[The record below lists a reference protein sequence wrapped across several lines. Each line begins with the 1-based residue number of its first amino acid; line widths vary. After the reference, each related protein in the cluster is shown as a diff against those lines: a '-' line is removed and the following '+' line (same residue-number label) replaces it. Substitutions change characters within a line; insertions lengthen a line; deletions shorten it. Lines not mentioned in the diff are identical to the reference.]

1 VVRVSAFACVVVPYF
16 VAAAVERVEPDLRER
31 PLAVVTGAPPV
42 TRVLEVNAT
51 ARALGVRPSMTES
64 EARTCCPDLTSRA
77 LADEAQATACYA
89 LLDAVLAVSPRVED
103 AGAGRVHV
111 DATGLERLVGDA
123 TAVGRRLLREA
134 RAVGFMATV
143 GLAES
148 RAAAWVAA
156 RLGPALTVVPRGRER
171 EALAGA
177 PLALLAPDVATAG
190 TLGRW
195 GVRTL
200 GELAALPREG
210 LGVRLGAA
218 GLRLHDLACGLDR
231 EPFRAYTPPAFY
243 QEAQGLDWEIETL
256 DALAAVLTP
265 VLDRLT
271 TRLVAGHRAADVL
284 DVDLRL
290 GSGEHHQRRVALAH
304 PLADARAMLSLV
316 RLDLEAHPPPSAV
329 TGISVTAHPVRTLAG
344 QGGLWQPTMPAIR
357 ALATVLT
364 RLAALVGPASVGAP
378 HVVDSHRPDA
388 VTLQRFEPDIT
399 RRAPVGA
406 RSGPG
411 PSPRPAD
418 KALSGGASD
427 SSRRQI
433 AAGRGDGP
441 GPERAPAS
449 AQRGVLALRRLRP
462 PRQIDVERDGE
473 TPASVRWNGKLYR
486 VMQQA
491 GPWRISGEWWDVDG
505 WARDEW
511 DVALDDGTL
520 CRIARDVIGGGWTLD
535 AVYD

>member
-31 PLAVVTGAPPV
+31 PLAVVTGAPPA
-42 TRVLEVNAT
+42 TRVLEANAT

-77 LADEAQATACYA
+77 LADAVQATACYA

-148 RAAAWVAA
+148 RAAACVAA
-156 RLGPALTVVPRGRER
+156 RLGPVLTVVPRGRER
-171 EALAGA
+171 EALARA

-190 TLGRW
+190 MLGRW

-200 GELAALPREG
+200 GELASLPREG
-210 LGVRLGAA
+210 LSVRLGAA

-271 TRLVAGHRAADVL
+271 TRLVAGHLAADVL

-304 PLADARAMLSLV
+304 PLDDARAMLTLV
-316 RLDLEAHPPPSAV
+316 RLDLEAHPPAAAV
-329 TGISVTAHPVRTLAG
+329 TGVSITAHPVRTVAG

-357 ALATVLT
+357 ELATVLT

-378 HVVDSHRPDA
+378 HVADSRRPDA
-388 VTLQRFEPDIT
+388 VTLQAFEPDIT

-406 RSGPG
+406 ERAGAAEAPATPARYRGP
-411 PSPRPAD
+411 PARASAAP
-418 KALSGGASD
+418 ALSVP
-427 SSRRQI
+427 
-433 AAGRGDGP
+433 P
-441 GPERAPAS
+441 G

-462 PRQIDVERDGE
+462 PRPIDVERDGDA
-473 TPASVRWNGKLYR
+473 PARVRWNDRTYR
-486 VMQQA
+486 VMQSA
-491 GPWRISGEWWDVDG
+491 GPWRLSGEWWDVAG

-511 DVALDDGTL
+511 DVALVDGTL
-520 CRIARDVIGGGWTLD
+520 CRISRDIVRGGWTLD